1 MIDLKHLYKKL
12 CYNFNIAYRPL
23 RLNFTLTDY
32 CNLRCPTCSKWKE
45 TNPKAELSK
54 EQWKRI
60 INKISGFGL
69 SPLVV
74 LTGGEPFSRKDIFDI
89 IGYIVD
95 AGLQPVI
102 LSNGSL
108 LNQVKISKLQKYP
121 IRQITLSLNGVR
133 AATHEITRGVG
144 GCFEKTL
151 TSLDILANTQIPVVI
166 ETILMKPNMGE
177 IIDLVKLAKK
187 KKIKGIA
194 FQVLTASNVHNIYD
208 DKKNSIPEEQWYKS
222 DPFWIDDA
230 EAFTSLVEELI
241 YMKRNGFP
249 IINSLEQMK
258 YFPLYFRDQRRIAK
272 LPCMAGIGNFMVDP
286 YGQVRQCYSLM
297 PIGNILKQKPL
308 DIWRSKTAKEVRQQI
323 RTCKATCRLLN
334 NTW

>member
-23 RLNFTLTDY
+23 RLNFALTDY

-45 TNPKAELSK
+45 INPKAELSK
-54 EQWKRI
+54 EQWQRI
-60 INKISGFGL
+60 INRVSGFGL
-69 SPLVV
+69 SPLIV
-74 LTGGEPFSRKDIFDI
+74 LTGGEPFFRKDIFDI

-102 LSNGSL
+102 ISNGSL
-108 LNQVKISKLQKYP
+108 LNPVKISKLQKYP
-121 IRQITLSLNGVR
+121 IKQITLSLNGVR
-133 AATHEITRGVG
+133 PAIHDMTRGVK

-151 TSLDILANTQIPVVI
+151 KSLNILADTQIPVVI

-177 IIDLVKLAKK
+177 IIDLVKLAEK

-208 DKKNSIPEEQWYKS
+208 DVKKSIPEDQWYKS
-222 DPFWIDDA
+222 DPFWIDDT
-230 EAFTSLVEELI
+230 EAFADLVEELI
-241 YMKRNGFP
+241 NMKRNGFP

-258 YFPLYFRDQRRIAK
+258 YFPLYFRDPSSIAK

-286 YGQVRQCYSLM
+286 YGQVRLCYSLM
-297 PIGNILKQKPL
+297 PIGNILEQKPL
-308 DIWRSKTAKEVRQQI
+308 DIWRSKAAKEVRQQI
-323 RTCKATCRLLN
+323 RSCKATCRLLN